1 MIVGVYEAL
10 RAIDV
15 PDEQAK
21 AAARALTADVNSET
35 RSLRNEIEALR
46 KEMVAEFA
54 ASRRDT
60 DKEFIGV
67 RREIGSLR
75 TEVAVLRWMSGTSLA
90 LSVAILVKLF
100 LP

>member
-1 MIVGVYEAL
+1 MIVEVYEAL

-21 AAARALTADVNSET
+21 AAGRALIVGVNLET
-35 RSLRNEIEALR
+35 RLLRSKIEALR

-60 DKEFIGV
+60 DKEFLGV

-75 TEVAVLRWMSGTSLA
+75 TDVAVLGWISGTSLA